1 MTEAIV
7 SKNDLNLKR
16 SYPDDEPISDVD
28 WEKFKKE
35 AKEFG
40 VELSEVLTT
49 TFKRRFEILAKND
62 AAGKTFDTRDNYY
75 IQFILAKI
83 QGALRDKQKNN
94 SLEQIGAIREMLS
107 EQKEHWASFID
118 EQGYPELPLY
128 YEIHSSSNGC
138 GSAYFVIDER
148 GIPRYVLKVVDED
161 IFCIN
166 NRKGLAGFELGEMVR
181 EGIPLYRS
189 AQTDAL
195 SSEVA
200 RLIGSGS
207 ITPRTWMGIY
217 SSREFF
223 DLTDEIPPEKY
234 DDFVKNTGEPS
245 KEKLCSIQE
254 FIHGARDLG
263 EVYFDYQAEGRP
275 FILDQQDFEDVHLL
289 LWTTFDTD
297 AHMFNLM
304 VYQKGIDKEGN
315 IIWGIKKVDNG
326 LCFPEKNVGFRNG
339 LDYFEGAKC
348 PISDALREKI
358 KNMPVD
364 EIIDR
369 IKKYEM
375 DAVIPAFER
384 RITLLQQ
391 NIDQLITIA
400 DVNRLF
406 RSIEQGEES
415 DVIMENCGSTMYTD
429 FEPATGGRDEIY

>member
-7 SKNDLNLKR
+7 SKNDLNLKS
-16 SYPDDEPISDVD
+16 SYPDDPSISDVD

-40 VELSEVLTT
+40 LELSEIFTT
-49 TFKRRFEILAKND
+49 TFKRRFEILVKND
-62 AAGKTFDTRDNYY
+62 AAGKTLDTRDNYY
-75 IQFILAKI
+75 IEFILDKL
-83 QGALRDKQKNN
+83 QGAFQDQQINK
-94 SLEQIGAIREMLS
+94 SLEQIGAIREMLR
-107 EQKEHWASFID
+107 EQKEHWAQFIE
-118 EQGYPELPLY
+118 EQEVPYFPPY
-128 YEIHSSSNGC
+128 YEIHSNSNGC
-138 GSAYFVIDER
+138 GSSYFVIDEE

-166 NRKGLAGFELGEMVR
+166 NRKGLAGFELGELVR

-195 SSEVA
+195 ASEVA
-200 RLIGSGS
+200 TLIGAGL
-207 ITPRTWMGIY
+207 ITPRTWMAIY
-217 SSREFF
+217 TSREFF
-223 DLTDEIPPEKY
+223 DITDQMSNEKY
-234 DDFVKNTGEPS
+234 DDFVNKTGKPS

-254 FIHGARDLG
+254 FIYGARDLG
-263 EVYFDYQAEGRP
+263 EVYFDYQAEGKP

-304 VYQKGIDKEGN
+304 VYQKWIDKEGN

-326 LCFPEKNVGFRNG
+326 ICFPEKNVGFRNG
-339 LDYFEGAKC
+339 LAYFEGSEA

-364 EIIDR
+364 EIINR

-384 RITLLQQ
+384 RIKLLQE
-391 NIDQLITIA
+391 NIDQLITIN

-406 RSIEQGEES
+406 RTIEEEEAN
-415 DVIMENCGSTMYTD
+415 VTMENCGPNMYID
-429 FEPATGGRDEIY
+429 AKPNTGGRDEIY